1 MSNDGKK
8 EARVLDHE
16 YDGIQ
21 EFDNPQ
27 PAYWT
32 WIFLGSTVWALGYF
46 IYYHLGG
53 PGKSD
58 TEQYAAEWA
67 VYDTQRKATE
77 EREAAAVNEGALA
90 AAASNQATLSVG
102 RDVFARN
109 CISCHTEDGRGL
121 VGPNL
126 TDDFQIHGASRV
138 DLYTTIRKGVV
149 EKGMIAWGPVLQP
162 DELIAVAGFVST
174 LRHSNVAGGKAAEG
188 AKVEPFVH

>member
-77 EREAAAVNEGALA
+77 ERCRKLGL
-90 AAASNQATLSVG
+90 TY
-102 RDVFARN
+102 VFAP
-109 CISCHTEDGRGL
+109 TELGLEQVMHRALPGGR
-121 VGPNL
+121 
-126 TDDFQIHGASRV
+126 
-138 DLYTTIRKGVV
+138 VV
-149 EKGMIAWGPVLQP
+149 EHRIGG
-162 DELIAVAGFVST
+162 
-174 LRHSNVAGGKAAEG
+174 LR
-188 AKVEPFVH
+188 